1 MTTVALPMVHDS
13 IPWQKKIL
21 LDLASI
27 ALYEIA
33 WIQNIDRTDIVVL
46 TGQIQFIGFLTLKDA
61 L

>member
-1 MTTVALPMVHDS
+1 MVHDS
-13 IPWQKKIL
+13 IPLTKQIL

-46 TGQIQFIGFLTLKDA
+46 TGQ
-61 L
+61 

>member
-13 IPWQKKIL
+13 SFDKKQIL

-33 WIQNIDRTDIVVL
+33 
-46 TGQIQFIGFLTLKDA
+46 
-61 L
+61 

>member
-1 MTTVALPMVHDS
+1 MAQSSYDYCCFAYGSWLYSFD
-13 IPWQKKIL
+13 KKQIL

-46 TGQIQFIGFLTLKDA
+46 TGQ
-61 L
+61 